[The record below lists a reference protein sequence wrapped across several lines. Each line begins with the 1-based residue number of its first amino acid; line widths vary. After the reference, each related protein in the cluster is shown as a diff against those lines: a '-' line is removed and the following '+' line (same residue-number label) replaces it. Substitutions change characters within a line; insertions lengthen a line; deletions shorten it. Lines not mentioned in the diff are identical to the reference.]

1 MSALLAFEAA
11 GRHLNVTRAAVELN
25 LTQTAVTHQ
34 IKNLETLLG
43 AKLIERTAQG
53 IKLTPPAALFLDS
66 IRPSLIKISQAVD
79 RLSTSDDDKT
89 LRVSSLELF
98 AIKRLIPL
106 LPAFRAKH
114 PDIVLELQTKQAFAP
129 QASPD
134 FDVAI
139 WHGEGS
145 WPGVDAVAVESE
157 ELFPVCSPKLFA
169 TAPPISTCADLRH
182 HTAIKYSSGVLR
194 DEWPF
199 WLDGA
204 GERALKFSDEIRC
217 DNLVTSLQ
225 AAIDGLGVMLGR
237 SSIVG
242 GDLASGRLVEPLGL
256 RVKSPSSYFLVRPK
270 ETSTTGKVTAF
281 RNWFMDAVRTSDRG

>member
-11 GRHLNVTRAAVELN
+11 ARHLNITRAAVELS

-34 IKNLETLLG
+34 IKNLEALVG
-43 AKLIERTAQG
+43 VKLIERTAQG
-53 IKLTPPAALFLDS
+53 IKLTPTAARFLES
-66 IRPSLIKISQAVD
+66 IRPSLIEISGAVD
-79 RLSTSDDDKT
+79 RISTSCNQKR
-89 LRVSSLELF
+89 LRVSCLELF

-106 LPAFRAKH
+106 LPDFRSKH
-114 PDIVLELQTKQAFAP
+114 PDIVLDLQTKQTFTP
-129 QASPD
+129 LSHPE

-139 WHGEGS
+139 WHGEGN
-145 WPGVDAVAVESE
+145 WPWVDAIAVEAE
-157 ELFPVCSPKLFA
+157 ELFPVCSPKLFDR
-169 TAPPISTCADLRH
+169 APPITECSDLRH

-204 GERALKFSDEIRC
+204 RERDLKFNDEIRC

-237 SSIVG
+237 SSVVAA
-242 GDLASGRLVEPLGL
+242 DLATGRLVQPLSL
-256 RVKSPSSYFLVRPK
+256 RVKSPSSYYLVTPRQTTEAYKVAAFTEWFL
-270 ETSTTGKVTAF
+270 S
-281 RNWFMDAVRTSDRG
+281 AVRRTEPD